1 MPTSFSIGTTVDL
14 ICENLI
20 GRLLFVLSFVV
31 IIMSTADSLLNA
43 VGNMWVHNLLLPLFL
58 HRHEEKNSI
67 TLTSLFTLALG
78 VMVTLVVV
86 SVDSSIMDVSEHTY
100 IWVSSLSVS
109 FVMGVLGLKGSDW
122 GFKITLIAFYGFF
135 FHTKWLASMGLLDNF
150 SSLLLRGLR
159 EANIG
164 KTPFMVG

>member
-43 VGNMWVHNLLLPLFL
+43 VGIMWVHNLLLPLFL

-86 SVDSSIMDVSEHTY
+86 SVDSSIMDVSEHTCIY
-100 IWVSSLSVS
+100 TFAHACVCARMRVHARVCRL
-109 FVMGVLGLKGSDW
+109 
-122 GFKITLIAFYGFF
+122 TP
-135 FHTKWLASMGLLDNF
+135 ASGC
-150 SSLLLRGLR
+150 
-159 EANIG
+159 
-164 KTPFMVG
+164 